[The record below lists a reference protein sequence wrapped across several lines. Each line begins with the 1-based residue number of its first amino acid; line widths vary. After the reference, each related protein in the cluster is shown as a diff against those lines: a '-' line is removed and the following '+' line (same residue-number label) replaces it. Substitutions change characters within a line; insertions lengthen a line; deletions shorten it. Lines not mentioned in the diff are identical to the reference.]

1 MCGIAGAI
9 AVSSDAVKDIV
20 HRMTVTL
27 VHRGPDDGGTV
38 LFPVASHG
46 YVGLGHR
53 RLAILDLSPAGHQ
66 PMRDAD
72 TGNSITYNGE
82 IYNFRD
88 IRQQLE
94 ARGYHFQS
102 QTDTEVILKAYD
114 AFGYECLDR
123 LRGMFAFAIWDT
135 QKQRLFL
142 ARDRLGIKPLYY
154 YHKDGQ
160 FLFASE
166 LRALLASGL
175 VPRGISADGLLSY
188 LSFGAVQQPLTLIE
202 DVFCL
207 LPGHYLEW
215 RDGQVKTIR
224 YWDALSSIET
234 QTVKSQQGHEAN
246 LEAIRAHL
254 EESVRLHLIS
264 DVPLGAFLSGG
275 IDSSAVVALMSTVSQ
290 APVKTFSIGFK
301 ENTFDESVH
310 ARVIAQRF
318 QTDHVEIV
326 ISPQDVLLKLDSILN
341 AMDQPTI
348 DGVNTYVISQ
358 AVKQAGITVAL
369 SGLGGDELFA
379 GYPSFI
385 DVPRAER
392 FMSLWS
398 AFPPSLQRLAAFTWG
413 KVVPMNDRTD
423 KLKMLLAGDI
433 QEDHPYFLSRA
444 LFTKPKQ
451 DQLLYA
457 DVPRE
462 ITQSA
467 FLAHH
472 EHILSE
478 VSRLDPINRVSYLEL
493 TGYMSNM
500 LLRDIDAM
508 SMAHALEVRV
518 PLIDHRLVEFMFS
531 LPGISKLNKRIPKPL
546 LVNALGDALP
556 DEVIYRP
563 KQGFAFPFDKWLKH
577 QLKANVEST
586 LLDQKHEQLDNFI
599 NPQALHKLWNEFLV
613 GHRSWSRPWALYIL
627 KEWWKNV
634 SNE

>member
-9 AVSSDAVKDIV
+9 ALSSDAVRDVV
-20 HRMTVTL
+20 HRMTVALT
-27 VHRGPDDGGTV
+27 HRGPDDSGTV
-38 LFPVASHG
+38 LFPIASHG
-46 YVGLGHR
+46 YLGMGHR

-66 PMRDAD
+66 PMQDAD

-82 IYNFRD
+82 IYNFRSL
-88 IRQQLE
+88 REELE
-94 ARGYHFQS
+94 AKGYRFQS
-102 QTDTEVILKAYD
+102 QTDTEVILKSYD
-114 AFGYECLDR
+114 AFGHRCLDK

-166 LRALLASGL
+166 LRALVASGL
-175 VPRGISADGLLSY
+175 VPREFSVDGLLTY
-188 LSFGAVQQPLTLIE
+188 LSLGAVQQPLTLVDE
-202 DVFCL
+202 AFCL

-224 YWDALSSIET
+224 YWDALPSIET
-234 QTVKSQQGHEAN
+234 QTAKSQHVHEAN

-254 EESVRLHLIS
+254 EESVRLRLIS

-290 APVKTFSIGFK
+290 TPVKTFSIGFK

-326 ISPQDVLLKLDSILN
+326 ISSQDVLVKLDSILN

-358 AVKQAGITVAL
+358 AVKHAGITVAL

-379 GYPSFI
+379 GYPSFV

-392 FMSLWS
+392 FVQFWN
-398 AFPPSLQRLAAFTWG
+398 AFPPSLRRLAAFTWG
-413 KVVPMNDRTD
+413 KVVPISDRTD

-433 QEDHPYFLSRA
+433 QEEHPYFLSRA

-451 DQLLYA
+451 DSLLHA

-462 ITQSA
+462 MTQA
-467 FLAHH
+467 TFLAHQ

-493 TGYMSNM
+493 TGYMSDM

-518 PLIDHRLVEFMFS
+518 PLIDHRLVELMLRTPGS
-531 LPGISKLNKRIPKPL
+531 LKISGDTPKRL
-546 LVNALGDALP
+546 LVHALKDLLP
-556 DEVIYRP
+556 DSIVYRR
-563 KQGFAFPFDKWLKH
+563 KQGFTFPFAEWMQHELRSEM
-577 QLKANVEST
+577 ESM
-586 LLDQKHEQLDNFI
+586 LLSEAGPLDRVLSSRGVREVW
-599 NPQALHKLWNEFLV
+599 QDFLA
-613 GHRSWSRPWALYIL
+613 GRTSWSRPWGLYVL
-627 KEWWKNV
+627 KWWMQHTWAKI
-634 SNE
+634 